1 MAIDKYK
8 LITFGTEIGE
18 GSADALMESNKHQ
31 KAIVNAFKSGS
42 VNAVRFSET
51 LKEIDALTLEWKNKI
66 LIKESDLSTALTSAQ
81 AKIGEFKSKDFDLS
95 TLDIQD
101 VFMVEYTGLLKDIGN
116 ITEFKKKIEKQL
128 GEFVKLDSETFKV
141 SMPVPEDMYEDFIK
155 NSSFYFDKL
164 SLPSPSLSPSLAN
177 KDLQI
182 YKKQQSSVGQASKGT
197 DNEEINDKPPNE
209 RRKGDSGS
217 IIKKSLI
224 ITLLTSLV
232 DITRRILTAV
242 LDFGTDVKQRSE
254 ASLVVGTDYM
264 TNRSYQVQEKAMG
277 LPENIFMEAK
287 QSIQSA
293 FGNIADLDENAI
305 AKLAPVL
312 GNRLEKMITMG
323 LGASNPK
330 AIMELILD
338 EFFKQ
343 GLAGVNS
350 LGIQVGQVEAQRELT
365 SALEKAGL
373 SELAKILNNMFYTNS
388 FGLYKGMIGTENSMQ
403 DYFSLAKNIPSG
415 LTAFEYAHIA
425 ELEQVIENLDSK
437 FLMLGNTIK
446 GKLMLSLEDIL
457 NKINNLQLGMS
468 DTDKFESGIETEGKL
483 KNKRKERK
491 NLLNSIINKPAVK
504 EVLQYF
510 GLTKEEDIIAFL
522 ENPEIHKAF
531 LDYLDSNELQDKQSI
546 VSDMLLASS
555 VVKDMNKIDTE
566 LKKERSKM
574 RYNESEYTN
583 NALVL
588 DMLATDNPLL
598 AKINNW
604 KDYPNSTD
612 LASIALKTSARKY
625 LGLTLAKNATDKEN
639 YQTIIDSE
647 AYKELIKKENKT
659 KEEEKFLVF
668 LEDIRKAGFRT
679 VFDKGA
685 IKAGT
690 MNSDISQYSKSLMI
704 EQGNA
709 EIQARANAQI
719 ILAEQGEAIK
729 AQLLSGNDYIS
740 KVTYSEGE
748 QGDTKVNLTLT
759 VKNSDTGKEEIKTW
773 EVQSIESGYTNAI
786 DITDVYNAIQG

>member
-1 MAIDKYK
+1 MAMDKYK

-66 LIKESDLSTALTSAQ
+66 LVKESDLSTALTSAQ
-81 AKIGEFKSKDFDLS
+81 AKMGEFKSKDFDLS
-95 TLDIQD
+95 TLNIQD

-116 ITEFKKKIEKQL
+116 ITDFKKNIEKQL
-128 GEFVKLDSETFKV
+128 GEFVKLDNETFKV
-141 SMPVPEDMYEDFIK
+141 SMPMTEDIYEDFIK

-164 SLPSPSLSPSLAN
+164 SLPVPSK

-182 YKKQQSSVGQASKGT
+182 YKKQQLLTEQSSKDI
-197 DNEEINDKPPNE
+197 DNKEDKESNNEPPKE
-209 RRKGDSGS
+209 KRKGDVGS
-217 IIKKSLI
+217 LIKKSLA
-224 ITLLTSLV
+224 ITLLVSLV

-254 ASLVVGTDYM
+254 ASVEVGTDYI
-264 TNRSYQVQEKAMG
+264 TNRDFQKQEKAMG
-277 LPENIFMEAK
+277 IPENTFMSGL

-293 FGNIADLDENAI
+293 FGNLAYLDENAMKI
-305 AKLAPVL
+305 LAPVV
-312 GNRLEKMITMG
+312 GNKLEKMVLMG
-323 LGASNPK
+323 EGASNPK
-330 AIMELILD
+330 GIMELIL
-338 EFFKQ
+338 ESFYKQ
-343 GLAGVNS
+343 GLAGKSS
-350 LGIQVGQVEAQRELT
+350 LDEQIGQVEAQRELT
-365 SALEKAGL
+365 SALEKAGF

-388 FGLYKGMIGTENSMQ
+388 FGLYKGMIGTENPMQ

-446 GKLMLSLEDIL
+446 GKLILSLEDIL

-468 DTDKFESGIETEGKL
+468 DTDKFDTGIETEGRL
-483 KNKRKERK
+483 KNKREERK
-491 NLLNSIINKPAVK
+491 NLFNSIINKPAVK

-510 GLTKEEDIIAFL
+510 GFTKEEDIIAFL

-555 VVKDMNKIDTE
+555 AVKDMNKIDKE

-574 RYNESEYTN
+574 KYNESEYTN
-583 NALVL
+583 NALIL
-588 DMLATDNPLL
+588 GMLTSDNPLL
-598 AKINNW
+598 NKINNL
-604 KDYPNSTD
+604 KDYPTTTS

-625 LGLTLAKNATDKEN
+625 LGLTFDEEATDKEN
-639 YQTIIDSE
+639 YKTITESE
-647 AYKELIKKENKT
+647 AYKELVKKENKT
-659 KEEEKFLVF
+659 KEEERFLKF
-668 LEDIRKAGFRT
+668 LEDVGKSGFRT
-679 VFDKGA
+679 MKGT
-685 IKAGT
+685 IKAGR
-690 MNSDISQYSKSLMI
+690 MDSDISQYSTSLMI

-719 ILAEQGEAIK
+719 ILAELGKEIK
-729 AQLLSGNDYIS
+729 DQLLTNEYIS
-740 KVTYSEGE
+740 NVSYSEGE
-748 QGDTKVNLTLT
+748 QGDTKVHLTLT

-773 EVQSIESGYTNAI
+773 EAQSIESGYANAI
-786 DITDVYNAIQG
+786 DITDVYNAIQD

>member
-1 MAIDKYK
+1 MEGKKYK
-8 LITFGTEIGE
+8 LVTFGTEIGE
-18 GSADALMESNKHQ
+18 GSPEALKDSIKHQ
-31 KAIVNAFKSGS
+31 NAIVRAFQAGS
-42 VNAVRFSET
+42 ETPVKFSET
-51 LKEIDALTLEWKNKI
+51 LKQIDEATLEWKNQI
-66 LIKESDLSTALTSAQ
+66 LIAEEDFETAIQSAYV
-81 AKIGEFKSKDFDLS
+81 KIGEILGRTEKENGEVEIKGFALDILNVEDVKMLSAKGKLQKFETMVQAKKQIAEKLGDFEQTGKQTYTYELPVSLDAYEKGLLERDKKAKRSRSKSVKTDEDKGSSDNLLEDKDTKSK
-95 TLDIQD
+95 
-101 VFMVEYTGLLKDIGN
+101 
-116 ITEFKKKIEKQL
+116 
-128 GEFVKLDSETFKV
+128 KL
-141 SMPVPEDMYEDFIK
+141 
-155 NSSFYFDKL
+155 
-164 SLPSPSLSPSLAN
+164 
-177 KDLQI
+177 
-182 YKKQQSSVGQASKGT
+182 VG
-197 DNEEINDKPPNE
+197 I
-209 RRKGDSGS
+209 
-217 IIKKSLI
+217 SLI
-224 ITLLTSLV
+224 IATLTSLV

-277 LPENIFMEAK
+277 LPENTFMSVL

-305 AKLAPVL
+305 AKLAPVV
-312 GNRLEKMITMG
+312 GNKLEKMITMG

-365 SALEKAGL
+365 SALEKAGF

-388 FGLYKGMIGTENSMQ
+388 FGLYKGMVGTEKPMQ

-468 DTDKFESGIETEGKL
+468 DTDKFEAGIETEGKL
-483 KNKRKERK
+483 KNKREERK

-504 EVLQYF
+504 EVLQHF
-510 GLTKEEDIIAFL
+510 GFTKEEDIIAFL

-531 LDYLDSNELQDKQSI
+531 LEYLDSNELQDKQSI
-546 VSDMLLASS
+546 VADMLLASEA
-555 VVKDMNKIDTE
+555 VKDMNEIDTE
-566 LKKERSKM
+566 LKKERGKM

-588 DMLATDNPLL
+588 DMLTLDNPLL
-598 AKINNW
+598 TKINNS
-604 KDYPNSTD
+604 KDYSNTAD

-625 LGLTLAKNATDKEN
+625 LGLTLDENATDKEN
-639 YQTIIDSE
+639 YQTIIESE

-690 MNSDISQYSKSLMI
+690 MASDISQYSKGLMI

-709 EIQARANAQI
+709 EIQARAIAQI
-719 ILAEQGEAIK
+719 LLAEQGKAIK
-729 AQLLSGNDYIS
+729 EQLLENEYIS
-740 KVTYSEGE
+740 NVSYSEGE

-759 VKNSDTGKEEIKTW
+759 IKNSDTSKEEIKTW
-773 EVQSIESGYTNAI
+773 EFQSIESGYTNAI

>member
-1 MAIDKYK
+1 MAMDKYK

-66 LIKESDLSTALTSAQ
+66 LVKESDLSTALTSAQ
-81 AKIGEFKSKDFDLS
+81 AKMGEFKSKDFDLS
-95 TLDIQD
+95 TLNIQD

-116 ITEFKKKIEKQL
+116 ITEFKKNIEKQL

-141 SMPVPEDMYEDFIK
+141 SMPMTEDIYEDFIK

-164 SLPSPSLSPSLAN
+164 SLPSPTPNN

-182 YKKQQSSVGQASKGT
+182 YNKQQPSVEQSSKDT
-197 DNEEINDKPPNE
+197 DNKEDGNITPKE
-209 RRKGDSGS
+209 RRNGDGGS
-217 IIKKSLI
+217 ILKKSLI

-254 ASLVVGTDYM
+254 ASVEVGTDYI
-264 TNRSYQVQEKAMG
+264 TNRDFQKQEKAMG
-277 LPENIFMEAK
+277 LPENIFVSGL

-293 FGNIADLDENAI
+293 FGNLAYLDENAMKI
-305 AKLAPVL
+305 LTPVV
-312 GNRLEKMITMG
+312 GNKLEKMVLMG
-323 LGASNPK
+323 EGASNPK
-330 AIMELILD
+330 GIMELIL
-338 EFFKQ
+338 ESFYKQ
-343 GLAGVNS
+343 GLAGKSS
-350 LGIQVGQVEAQRELT
+350 LDEQIGQVEAQRELT
-365 SALEKAGL
+365 SALEKAGF

-388 FGLYKGMIGTENSMQ
+388 FGLYKGMIGTENTMQ

-425 ELEQVIENLDSK
+425 ELEQVIENLDAK

-468 DTDKFESGIETEGKL
+468 DTDKFEAGIETEGKL
-483 KNKRKERK
+483 KNKREERE

-510 GLTKEEDIIAFL
+510 GFTKKEDIIAFL
-522 ENPEIHKAF
+522 ENPGIHKAF
-531 LDYLDSNELQDKQSI
+531 LEYLDSNELQDKQSI

-555 VVKDMNKIDTE
+555 AVKDMNKIDEE

-574 RYNESEYTN
+574 QYNESEYTN

-588 DMLATDNPLL
+588 DMLTLDNPLL
-598 AKINNW
+598 YIINNL
-604 KDYPNSTD
+604 KDYPTTTS

-625 LGLTLAKNATDKEN
+625 LGLTLNENATDKEN
-639 YQTIIDSE
+639 YETIIESE
-647 AYKELIKKENKT
+647 EYKELEKKENKT
-659 KEEEKFLVF
+659 KEEERFLLF
-668 LEDIRKAGFRT
+668 LKDIEKAGFRT
-679 VFDKGA
+679 VFGKGA
-685 IKAGT
+685 INAGT
-690 MNSDISQYSKSLMI
+690 RSSDISQYSKSLMI

-719 ILAEQGEAIK
+719 LLAELGKEIK
-729 AQLLSGNDYIS
+729 TQLLSGNEYIS
-740 KVTYSEGE
+740 QVLYSEKE
-748 QGDTKVNLTLT
+748 QGDTKVHLTLT
-759 VKNSDTGKEEIKTW
+759 VRNPDTNTEETKTW
-773 EVQSIESGYTNAI
+773 EAQSIESGYANAI
-786 DITDVYNAIQG
+786 DITDVYNAIQD

>member
-1 MAIDKYK
+1 MEDKKYK
-8 LITFGTEIGE
+8 LVTFGTEIGE
-18 GSADALMESNKHQ
+18 GSPEALKESIKHQ
-31 KAIVNAFKSGS
+31 NAIIRAFQAGSENLVKFSKS
-42 VNAVRFSET
+42 
-51 LKEIDALTLEWKNKI
+51 LKKIDEASLEWQNQV
-66 LIKESDLSTALTSAQ
+66 LIAEEDYETAMQSAY
-81 AKIGEFKSKDFDLS
+81 AKIGEILGRTEKENGEVEIKGFA
-95 TLDIQD
+95 LDILKEED
-101 VFMVEYTGLLKDIGN
+101 VKMVSSKGKLKAFE
-116 ITEFKKKIEKQL
+116 TMSQAKKKIDDKLGNFKQTSKEWYSYEL
-128 GEFVKLDSETFKV
+128 
-141 SMPVPEDMYEDFIK
+141 PVPLDI
-155 NSSFYFDKL
+155 FDKQ
-164 SLPSPSLSPSLAN
+164 SKAKNKSKNKN
-177 KDLQI
+177 KD
-182 YKKQQSSVGQASKGT
+182 KETSSEKENKENKESN
-197 DNEEINDKPPNE
+197 NEPPKE

-254 ASLVVGTDYM
+254 ASVEVGTDYI
-264 TNRSYQVQEKAMG
+264 TNRDFQKQEKAMG
-277 LPENIFMEAK
+277 LPENIFVSGL

-293 FGNIADLDENAI
+293 FGNTASLDENAMKI
-305 AKLAPVL
+305 LAPVV
-312 GNRLEKMITMG
+312 GNKLEKMVLMG
-323 LGASNPK
+323 EGASNPK
-330 AIMELILD
+330 GIMELIL
-338 EFFKQ
+338 ESFYKQ
-343 GLAGVNS
+343 GLAGKSS
-350 LGIQVGQVEAQRELT
+350 LDEQIGQVEAQRELT
-365 SALEKAGL
+365 SALEKAGF

-388 FGLYKGMIGTENSMQ
+388 FGLYKGMIGTENTMQ

-468 DTDKFESGIETEGKL
+468 ATDKFEAGIETEGKL
-483 KNKRKERK
+483 KNKREERK

-504 EVLQYF
+504 EVLQHF
-510 GLTKEEDIIAFL
+510 GFTKEEDIIAFL

-531 LDYLDSNELQDKQSI
+531 LEYLDSNELQDKQSI
-546 VSDMLLASS
+546 VADMLLASEA
-555 VVKDMNKIDTE
+555 VKDMNEIDTE

-574 RYNESEYTN
+574 QYNESEYTN
-583 NALVL
+583 NALIL
-588 DMLATDNPLL
+588 DMFTTDNPLL
-598 AKINNW
+598 AKINNL
-604 KDYPNSTD
+604 KDYPNTTS

-625 LGLTLAKNATDKEN
+625 LGLALDENATDKEN

-690 MNSDISQYSKSLMI
+690 MDSDISQYSESLMI

-719 ILAEQGEAIK
+719 ILAELGKAIK
-729 AQLLSGNDYIS
+729 EQLLEKEYITNVS
-740 KVTYSEGE
+740 YSEGE

-759 VKNSDTGKEEIKTW
+759 IKNSDTDKEEIRTW